1 MIHITHD
8 MYVLSNEQVYRLCT
22 FNLYISYILQ
32 ITSCGQ
38 KDTDSTCGTR
48 IAVSQGAKRKKDNP
62 CYDNILSLVTFCLN
76 GWTTNLLFLLK
87 RCNSD

>member
-1 MIHITHD
+1 MHD
-8 MYVLSNEQVYRLCT
+8 VYVLSNEQVYILCT

-48 IAVSQGAKRKKDNP
+48 IAVS
-62 CYDNILSLVTFCLN
+62 
-76 GWTTNLLFLLK
+76 
-87 RCNSD
+87 

>member
-1 MIHITHD
+1 MKKKVLKTIKLVNDELLSIVNFCKKKNGNFLMIHITHD

-48 IAVSQGAKRKKDNP
+48 IAVS
-62 CYDNILSLVTFCLN
+62 
-76 GWTTNLLFLLK
+76 
-87 RCNSD
+87 